1 MIRYFPK
8 ALIYSRLIIGIIIL
22 FISYCHIAHYNFI
35 AVTLFTVGLLTDIFD
50 GIIARRMN
58 ISTQNLRRLD
68 STIDQVF
75 FIMVAIATFIECPQ
89 FFYDNH
95 IKLIILL
102 SLEAL
107 TYLVCFI
114 KFRKE
119 IATHAISS
127 KAWTLILF
135 ATLIQIMV
143 SCNSIM
149 LFQICFYAGIL
160 TRLEIIGIILF
171 LRKWTNDV
179 PSIYHALLLRQ
190 GKEIKRHKL
199 FNG

>member
-1 MIRYFPK
+1 
-8 ALIYSRLIIGIIIL
+8 
-22 FISYCHIAHYNFI
+22 
-35 AVTLFTVGLLTDIFD
+35 
-50 GIIARRMN
+50 MN